1 MYCRKCGKEID
12 DNAKFCPGCG
22 ESTVVEQQKNTVT
35 DENITKRN
43 SKKALWIGLAVAAI
57 VLIVFVVGRAN
68 ESKLRVNDQL
78 TLGNRYLSELDY
90 EKAIAAY
97 KAVIEIDPK
106 NVDAYIGLA
115 DAYIGLDDAEQA
127 VRILEVALSE
137 TGDERIQEYLQRLK
151 DEPVLAEQNNAG
163 ENGLDDADTN
173 QNTNMWEE
181 VTEAER
187 ESGEDAVK
195 EQFKNFFISNYSMD
209 DIVYLAD
216 VTHDGVQDMI
226 VIQQEDEQF
235 YGGYVYTCD
244 DSEIKMIYEIHGGT
258 DHAGGFFNWYI
269 IQRDSGWN
277 LAEEFFGMW
286 QGMGEESFDEYYLTN
301 MGERINVDSITC
313 PESDSDVD
321 AEGYV
326 KDDAFSRYVAKLN
339 DRIPNYYC
347 LFVSWSEASA
357 TPKSLDTTP
366 RTVFDLSN
374 ADSSSVEESVKDSLN
389 EYLNTLIEKE
399 GTIETS
405 VTYPHHYIIDDG
417 FPRFPSLD
425 NSISGIGNYKVAD
438 FDGDGQDELLIVK
451 IANGKVLCDIYEYKN
466 GTVGLS
472 TDTVIED
479 GWLRLRD
486 RQNYAVYLKEY
497 NGNIYIIEN
506 GNGLSHG
513 YVSYCEVDIWRYT
526 GTSIQE
532 DDVYLDEGEGYYIDE
547 VDWED
552 EVARATN
559 LLRKYGLND
568 SADDV
573 DVYEMNLK
581 PDRDGLE
588 TLFGMKVSNSIPGGQ
603 SDLEKYMQTSNVS
616 YLGTLNATFYR

>member
-1 MYCRKCGKEID
+1 MNEGETID
-12 DNAKFCPGCG
+12 
-22 ESTVVEQQKNTVT
+22 
-35 DENITKRN
+35 
-43 SKKALWIGLAVAAI
+43 
-57 VLIVFVVGRAN
+57 
-68 ESKLRVNDQL
+68 
-78 TLGNRYLSELDY
+78 
-90 EKAIAAY
+90 
-97 KAVIEIDPK
+97 
-106 NVDAYIGLA
+106 
-115 DAYIGLDDAEQA
+115 
-127 VRILEVALSE
+127 
-137 TGDERIQEYLQRLK
+137 
-151 DEPVLAEQNNAG
+151 
-163 ENGLDDADTN
+163 
-173 QNTNMWEE
+173 
-181 VTEAER
+181 
-187 ESGEDAVK
+187 
-195 EQFKNFFISNYSMD
+195 
-209 DIVYLAD
+209 
-216 VTHDGVQDMI
+216 
-226 VIQQEDEQF
+226 
-235 YGGYVYTCD
+235 
-244 DSEIKMIYEIHGGT
+244 
-258 DHAGGFFNWYI
+258 
-269 IQRDSGWN
+269 
-277 LAEEFFGMW
+277 
-286 QGMGEESFDEYYLTN
+286 
-301 MGERINVDSITC
+301 VDSIIC
-313 PESDSDVD
+313 PETENDVD

-326 KDDAFSRYVAKLN
+326 KDGAYSRYVAKLN
-339 DRIPNYYC
+339 DVIPDYCC
-347 LFVSWSEASA
+347 LFACESEASTSA
-357 TPKSLDTTP
+357 IPKTLLITTP
-366 RTVFDLSN
+366 EMVFDLSN

-438 FDGDGQDELLIVK
+438 FDGDGQDELFIVK

-588 TLFGMKVSNSIPGGQ
+588 TLFGMKVSNSISGGQ